1 MPTQGSSEMTLPE
14 SEFRTINFPGFRVET
29 NRRWFASS
37 KAMATLLLSPAG
49 KGQVAKREPLLRS
62 RTPTSFCPVML
73 QKSRGPDVSN
83 TMASTWLESILM
95 SRSFLEVFVSKSIPT
110 MRSEE
115 HTSELQSRLH
125 LVCRLLLEKK
135 NKELSYAT
143 CSTTQPKSTL

>member
-73 QKSRGPDVSN
+73 QKSRGPDDVGVLDRN
-83 TMASTWLESILM
+83 KG
-95 SRSFLEVFVSKSIPT
+95 SRD
-110 MRSEE
+110 R
-115 HTSELQSRLH
+115 
-125 LVCRLLLEKK
+125 
-135 NKELSYAT
+135 
-143 CSTTQPKSTL
+143 KSTRLNSSHLGI